1 MGNEQISKLLRN
13 IAVAYTIKNEKKF
26 RFQIIAYQK
35 ASDTIKNLTSEIKE
49 YYKEDRLDEL
59 SGIGTSIR
67 GHLIELFQKVRVKQ
81 FEWALKDI
89 PQSVFVLID
98 VPGFGPKRAY
108 KLVNEFNLTNP
119 KTAIE
124 DLEKIA
130 EQGKIASLSGFGEK
144 SQSDII
150 RSISE
155 FRLGKGKTTK
165 MILPYALEIAEKIIE
180 YLKTCRDVKKAEPLG
195 SLRRKSP
202 TVGDI
207 DIAVASYNP
216 ESVISHFISY
226 PHKER
231 VMEKG
236 DITASMLVSGGRQVD
251 LMVQP
256 PESFGSL
263 LQHFTGSKS
272 HNIALREFAIKKGLS
287 LSEYGIK
294 SGRYKK
300 IRKYDTEERFYD
312 ALEADWI
319 PPEIRENTGEIEL
332 AVSHKL
338 PQLIELGDIKGDLH
352 IHSSFPIEPSHDLG
366 KNSIEEMM
374 TKAKELGYEYIG
386 FSEHNPSISKHE
398 SSEVY
403 AIISKRN
410 KNIEQINSNINNV
423 RIFKLLE
430 VDILPNGSLAI
441 DNKCLDLLDGA
452 IVSIHSLFNMNK
464 HTMTKR
470 ILKGLSHK
478 KAKILA
484 HPTGRML
491 NERPGYELN
500 WNEVFAFCKKF
511 NKALEINSWPARLD
525 LPDDLIRQ
533 AIQNG
538 VRLVINTDSHST
550 AEMNLMRYGV
560 AMARRG
566 WAGKNDI
573 LNTLGY
579 NHFMKWLKGGE
590 L

>member
-1 MGNEQISKLLRN
+1 MDNEQISKLLRN
-13 IAVAYTIKNEKKF
+13 IATAYTIKNEKKF

-180 YLKTCRDVKKAEPLG
+180 YLKTCRDVKKAEPVG

-366 KNSIEEMM
+366 KNSIEEMLN
-374 TKAKELGYEYIG
+374 KAKGLNYEYFG
-386 FSEHNPSISKHE
+386 FSEHNPSISKHTN
-398 SSEVY
+398 SQVY
-403 AIISKRN
+403 ALISKRN
-410 KNIEQINSNINNV
+410 AEIEQIKLKTKSI
-423 RIFKLLE
+423 RILKLLE
-430 VDILPNGSLAI
+430 VDILPSGKLAI
-441 DNKCLDLLDGA
+441 DNKSLDVLDA
-452 IVSIHSLFNMNK
+452 VIVSVHSVFKMGK
-464 HTMTKR
+464 QDMTKR
-470 ILKGLSHK
+470 VISGLSHK

-491 NERPGYELN
+491 NERPGYELDFHKIF
-500 WNEVFAFCKKF
+500 EFCVK
-511 NKALEINSWPARLD
+511 NDKALEINCWPTRLD
-525 LPDDLIRQ
+525 LPDILIQQ
-533 AIQNG
+533 AIQNN
-538 VRLVINTDSHST
+538 VKLIINTDSHST
-550 AEMNLMRYGV
+550 SDMNLMKYGV
-560 AMARRG
+560 SMARRG
-566 WAGKNDI
+566 WAKKSDM

-579 NHFMKWLKGGE
+579 NDFIKWLRG
-590 L
+590 